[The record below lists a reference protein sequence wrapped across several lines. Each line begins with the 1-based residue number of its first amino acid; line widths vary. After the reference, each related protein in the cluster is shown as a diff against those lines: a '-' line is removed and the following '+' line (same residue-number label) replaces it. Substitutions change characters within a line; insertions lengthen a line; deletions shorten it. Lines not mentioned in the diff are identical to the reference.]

1 VPFEASVSKESYIEC
16 MKGMKGNYK
25 TNNTG
30 CPVLQGKTGVL
41 AIILYGGAG
50 VSIGRTFE
58 ITFSIT
64 I

>member
-1 VPFEASVSKESYIEC
+1 
-16 MKGMKGNYK
+16 MKGNYK

-41 AIILYGGAG
+41 AIILYGGAE

-58 ITFSIT
+58 IVFSLT